1 MVQFGIAHYVLS
13 AHWGT
18 LRALGDRPGTTDG
31 PVAIRSLVRT
41 LGHPLRLR
49 QCDPSIMGDPLER
62 MRVYQ
67 LAKELLEPAFADAE
81 VLRAHPI
88 TTEIARQ
95 LYTAVGSITA
105 NIREGY
111 YRSSGKD
118 RARIFEYALGSA
130 GESEEWYDAGE
141 PVLVSERTECRRKTL
156 REIQRMLKAII
167 PRERDR
173 LIRPHRPPV

>member
-1 MVQFGIAHYVLS
+1 
-13 AHWGT
+13 
-18 LRALGDRPGTTDG
+18 
-31 PVAIRSLVRT
+31 
-41 LGHPLRLR
+41 
-49 QCDPSIMGDPLER
+49 MGDPLER

-67 LAKELLEPAFADAE
+67 LAKELLEPAFEDAE

-88 TTEIARQ
+88 TAEIAGQ
-95 LYTAVGSITA
+95 LYTAAGSIAA

-130 GESEEWYDAGE
+130 GECEEWYDVGR
-141 PVLVSERTECRRKTL
+141 PVLGKERAEARTMTL

-173 LIRPHRPPV
+173 LIRPHRRPV

>member
-1 MVQFGIAHYVLS
+1 
-13 AHWGT
+13 
-18 LRALGDRPGTTDG
+18 
-31 PVAIRSLVRT
+31 
-41 LGHPLRLR
+41 
-49 QCDPSIMGDPLER
+49 MGDPLER

-67 LAKELLEPAFADAE
+67 LAKELLEPAFSDAE
-81 VLRAHPI
+81 VLRANPI
-88 TTEIARQ
+88 TEKVAGQ
-95 LYTAVGSITA
+95 LYMAVGSIAA

-141 PVLVSERTECRRKTL
+141 PVLGTERTAPRIKTL

-167 PRERDR
+167 PRERVR